1 MTKLSQVRLTLQKL
15 LTEFESVTTDKGN
28 LEFVGGLAV
37 GTEVLLND
45 SPAPDGEY
53 TLEDGRK
60 LVVYQG
66 QISEIKEKEEEPAP
80 EEQPAE
86 MAEEEAPVEEAPVEE
101 PEPEDNR
108 IEELQGKVSELEGKL
123 TEALNRMEEIEK
135 KLLEGKV
142 EPATEEFD
150 KLEKPSKPFFRN

>member
-1 MTKLSQVRLTLQKL
+1 MSKISQIKVTLQKL
-15 LTEFESVTTDKGN
+15 LTEFESIATDKGN

-80 EEQPAE
+80 EPEVA
-86 MAEEEAPVEEAPVEE
+86 AEEAPVEEQPQPEPE
-101 PEPEDNR
+101 PEPEDNTL
-108 IEELQGKVSELEGKL
+108 EELKGKVGELESKYAEVMG
-123 TEALNRMEEIEK
+123 RMEEIEK
-135 KLLEGKV
+135 KLLEGKA
-142 EPATEEFD
+142 EPASEEFD
-150 KLEKPSKPFFRN
+150 KMEKPSKPFFRQ